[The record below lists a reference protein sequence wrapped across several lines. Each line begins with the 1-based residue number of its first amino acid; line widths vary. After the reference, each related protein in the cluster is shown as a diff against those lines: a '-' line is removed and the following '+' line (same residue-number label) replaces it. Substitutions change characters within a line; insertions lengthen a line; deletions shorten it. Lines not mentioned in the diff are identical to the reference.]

1 MEAAVYDEF
10 VNHDEFFPD
19 AQTKLSFVLY
29 RLDDQRAAGGQAAKS
44 RGRVCNYFIN

>member
-10 VNHDEFFPD
+10 VNHDELFLD

-29 RLDDQRAAGGQAAKS
+29 RLDDQRAA
-44 RGRVCNYFIN
+44 